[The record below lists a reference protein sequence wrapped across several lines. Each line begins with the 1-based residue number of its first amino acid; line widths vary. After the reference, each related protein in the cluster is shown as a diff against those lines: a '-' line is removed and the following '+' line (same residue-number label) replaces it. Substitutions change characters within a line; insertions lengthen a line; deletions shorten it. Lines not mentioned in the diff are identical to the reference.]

1 MQVAAMRVLVLAL
14 LAATASALQMSH
26 LRPLRGVAKT
36 APRWLCSETGG
47 KGFGAAPAPPPPS
60 KKKKKKKVV
69 APPPVAANVPR
80 ASPTENLEAVEA
92 RGRAML
98 EEMRKSSGETPDY
111 LQKKGGGNTPMQLT
125 EEELRP
131 LEPEEQ
137 LMPEAVADRM
147 LPRIVASAGIPIVLA
162 VFVFI
167 GFWFANTQL
176 QMDLPPTIVAYATQA
191 LLLLSF
197 AGITFGV
204 MSTNL
209 DEDAD
214 QSLLGT
220 ENLQR
225 NIDVMRGAQNAR
237 ISEAEL
243 DQEERDALAD
253 GVILSQAAAAK
264 QKRNE
269 MRD

>member
-1 MQVAAMRVLVLAL
+1 
-14 LAATASALQMSH
+14 
-26 LRPLRGVAKT
+26 
-36 APRWLCSETGG
+36 
-47 KGFGAAPAPPPPS
+47 
-60 KKKKKKKVV
+60 
-69 APPPVAANVPR
+69 
-80 ASPTENLEAVEA
+80 
-92 RGRAML
+92 
-98 EEMRKSSGETPDY
+98 
-111 LQKKGGGNTPMQLT
+111 
-125 EEELRP
+125 
-131 LEPEEQ
+131 
-137 LMPEAVADRM
+137 MPEAVADRM